1 MLNTACIMKA
11 TEDIFRAYDIR
22 GVYGEE
28 LDAEIGERVGLAF
41 GNFLREQ
48 YNGGKITIGCDAR
61 VSSPEL
67 QMAVSKG
74 VSRAGFDVDIIGM
87 VPIPVANY
95 FTWKSNLNSEEYV
108 AGVYITASHNP
119 AEYNGIRFRHPDGT
133 GFTEGNIEIKRIFF
147 EEKLIEYDNGIISE
161 LSSEEVLEDYMRFVS
176 TKVGNLT
183 GIKVALDPGNGV
195 GCVVVNKI
203 FERLGAKTFSIN
215 NTPDGTFPNR
225 PSEPSPKNL
234 VDLIEVMNNGDFDFA
249 IAFDGDADRCVFIDE
264 KSNPVSAEKIGIIVS
279 KSLITPDSNKVL
291 AGVPCSM
298 ILEKEIPKIGGEL
311 IWIRVGDV
319 FVCEELKKHNA
330 AIAMEISA
338 HFFAPGLTE
347 FIFDDPIIFS
357 LKLAEFINNSSKT
370 LGDFSNEIPSY
381 PYEELKFKCPDSI
394 KFNVN
399 EDLEKTFTDMGYKVE
414 TIDGVKIWLEGGWV
428 LLRPSNTQP
437 VIRMFVEATDNNR
450 LNEIKGEFKN
460 YFDKSVEKFID

>member
-1 MLNTACIMKA
+1 MDISQ
-11 TEDIFRAYDIR
+11 DIFRAYDIR

-28 LDAEIGERVGLAF
+28 LDAEIGQRVGLAF
-41 GNFLREQ
+41 GNFLSNEHK
-48 YNGGKITIGCDAR
+48 GGKVSIGCDAR

-67 QMAVSKG
+67 QQAVSAGITK
-74 VSRAGFDVDIIGM
+74 AGFDVDIIGM
-87 VPIPVANY
+87 LPIPIANY
-95 FTWKSNLNSEEYV
+95 FTWKSNLESEKYI

-133 GFTEGNIEIKRIFF
+133 GYTVGNIEIKRIFF
-147 EEKLIEYDNGIISE
+147 EENLVESPKSGTINV
-161 LSSEEVLEDYMRFVS
+161 LSSEEVLEDYMDFVS
-176 TKVGNLT
+176 TKVGRLN

-195 GCVVVNKI
+195 GCVVVERI
-203 FERLGAKTFSIN
+203 FQKLGAETFSIN
-215 NTPDGTFPNR
+215 NVPDGTFPNR
-225 PSEPSPKNL
+225 PSEPAPKNL
-234 VDLIEVMNNGDFDFA
+234 GDLIDVMQTKDFDFA
-249 IAFDGDADRCVFIDE
+249 VAFDGDADRCVFIDSE
-264 KSNPVSAEKIGIIVS
+264 SNPVSAEKIGIIVS

-357 LKLAEFINNSSKT
+357 LKLAEFISKSSKT
-370 LGDFSNEIPSY
+370 LADYSKEIPSY
-381 PYEELKFKCPDSI
+381 PYEELKFKCLDSI
-394 KFNVN
+394 KFDVN
-399 EDLEKTFTDMGYKVE
+399 KDLEETFTQMGYKVE
-414 TIDGVKIWLEGGWV
+414 TIDGVKIWLDGGWV

-437 VIRMFVEATDNNR
+437 VIRMFVEATDKVR
-450 LNEIKGEFKN
+450 LEEIKGEFKGHFN
-460 YFDKSVEKFID
+460 KSVGKFIV

>member
-1 MLNTACIMKA
+1 MKA

-28 LDAEIGERVGLAF
+28 LDAEVGERVGLAF
-41 GNFLREQ
+41 GNYLRKNHES
-48 YNGGKITIGCDAR
+48 GKISIGCDAR

-67 QMAVSKG
+67 QLAVSKG
-74 VSRAGFDVDIIGM
+74 VSRAGFDVDVVGM

-133 GFTEGNIEIKRIFF
+133 GFTDGNVEIKRIFF
-147 EEKLIEYDNGIISE
+147 EDELIETNVGKISE
-161 LSSEEVLEDYMRFVS
+161 LSSEEVLEDYMNFVS
-176 TKVGNLT
+176 TKVGNLN

-195 GCVVVNKI
+195 GCVVVDRI
-203 FERLGAKTFSIN
+203 FRKLGAETFSIN

-225 PSEPSPKNL
+225 PSEPAPKNL
-234 VDLIEVMNNGDFDFA
+234 GDLLEVMDNGDFDFA
-249 IAFDGDADRCVFIDE
+249 VAFDGDSDRCVFIDE
-264 KSNPVSAEKIGIIVS
+264 DSNPVSAEKIGIIVS
-279 KSLITPDSNKVL
+279 KGLITPDSNKVL

-298 ILEKEIPKIGGEL
+298 ILETEIPKIGGEL

-357 LKLAEFINNSSKT
+357 LKLAEFISNSSKS
-370 LGDFSNEIPSY
+370 LGDFSKEIPSY
-381 PYEELKFKCPDSI
+381 PYEELKFQCPDSI
-394 KFNVN
+394 KFKVN
-399 EDLEKTFTDMGYKVE
+399 TDLEKTFSEMGYKVE
-414 TIDGVKIWLEGGWV
+414 TIDGVKIWLDGGGV

-437 VIRMFVEATDNNR
+437 VIRMFVEATDEAR
-450 LNEIKGEFKN
+450 LEEVKSQFKG

>member
-1 MLNTACIMKA
+1 MKA

-41 GNFLREQ
+41 GNYLKKLHET
-48 YNGGKITIGCDAR
+48 GKISIGCDAR

-74 VSRAGFDVDIIGM
+74 VSKAGFDVDIIGM

-95 FTWKSNLNSEEYV
+95 FTWKSNLKSEEYV

-133 GFTEGNIEIKRIFF
+133 GFTEGNVEIKRIFF
-147 EEKLIEYDNGIISE
+147 EDELLEEGAGNISE
-161 LSSEEVLEDYMRFVS
+161 LSSEKVLEDYIDFVS
-176 TKVGNLT
+176 TKVGNLN

-195 GCVVVNKI
+195 GCVVVDRI
-203 FERLGAKTFSIN
+203 FKKLGAETFSIN

-225 PSEPSPKNL
+225 PSEPAPKNL
-234 VDLIEVMNNGDFDFA
+234 GDLIDVMDNGDFDFA
-249 IAFDGDADRCVFIDE
+249 VAFDGDSDRCVFIDE
-264 KSNPVSAEKIGIIVS
+264 ESNPVSAEKIGIIVS
-279 KSLITPDSNKVL
+279 KGLITPDSNKVL

-298 ILEKEIPKIGGEL
+298 ILETEIPKIGGEL

-357 LKLAEFINNSSKT
+357 LKLAEFISNSPKS
-370 LGDFSNEIPSY
+370 LGDFSKEIPSY

-394 KFNVN
+394 KFKVN
-399 EDLEKTFTDMGYKVE
+399 NDLETTFTEMGYKVE
-414 TIDGVKIWLEGGWV
+414 TIDGVKIWLDGGWV

-437 VIRMFVEATDNNR
+437 VIRMFVEATDNKR
-450 LNEIKGEFKN
+450 LIEIKNEFQAF
-460 YFDKSVEKFID
+460 FDKSVEKFID

>member
-1 MLNTACIMKA
+1 MKG

-22 GVYGEE
+22 GVYGSE
-28 LDAEIGERVGLAF
+28 LDAEVGERVGLAF
-41 GNFLREQ
+41 GNFLRKEHSS
-48 YNGGKITIGCDAR
+48 GKISIGCDAR

-67 QMAVSKG
+67 QLAVSKG

-95 FTWKSNLNSEEYV
+95 FTWKSNLNSDEYI

-133 GFTEGNIEIKRIFF
+133 GFTEGNVEIKKIFF
-147 EEKLIEYDNGIISE
+147 EDELVEANAGKIRE
-161 LSSEEVLEDYMRFVS
+161 LSSEDVLEDYMNFVS
-176 TKVGNLT
+176 TKVGNLN

-195 GCVVVNKI
+195 GCVVVDRI
-203 FERLGAKTFSIN
+203 FRKLGAETFSIN

-225 PSEPSPKNL
+225 PSEPAPKNL
-234 VDLIEVMNNGDFDFA
+234 GDLIEVMDNGSFDFA
-249 IAFDGDADRCVFIDE
+249 VAFDGDSDRCVFIDE
-264 KSNPVSAEKIGIIVS
+264 ESNPVSAEKIGIIVS
-279 KSLITPDSNKVL
+279 KGLITPDSNKVL

-298 ILEKEIPKIGGEL
+298 ILETEIPKIGGEL

-357 LKLAEFINNSSKT
+357 LKLAEFISNSSKT
-370 LGDFSNEIPSY
+370 LGDFSKEIPSY
-381 PYEELKFKCPDSI
+381 PYEELKFKCPDAI
-394 KFNVN
+394 KFKVN
-399 EDLEKTFTDMGYKVE
+399 ADLEKTFSEMGYKVE
-414 TIDGVKIWLEGGWV
+414 TIDGVKIWLEEGWV

-437 VIRMFVEATDNNR
+437 VIRMFVEATDKAR
-450 LNEIKGEFKN
+450 LDEIKSQFKG
-460 YFDKSVEKFID
+460 YFDKSVEKFLD